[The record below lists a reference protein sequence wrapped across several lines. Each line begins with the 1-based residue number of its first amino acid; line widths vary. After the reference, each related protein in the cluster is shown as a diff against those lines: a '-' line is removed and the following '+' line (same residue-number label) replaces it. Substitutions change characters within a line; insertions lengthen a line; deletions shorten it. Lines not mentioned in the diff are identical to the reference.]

1 MTTALETAPSSTGA
15 DPQPTTHEFGNPAL
29 RGPIVLAIH
38 GGEISHAPI
47 IAARLMAQR
56 LKRAVH
62 AVTVIEPVTV
72 YGGVMDIVPATELM
86 SPYFADVQEEG
97 VKRHLREIFGGDE
110 GWTLETRFGLAAREI
125 TQAARDADATLVI
138 VDAAPRRALRHAV
151 SGIRALQ
158 VVRGLP
164 CPVVSVTSEFAAL
177 PRQIVAAVDFSPAS
191 IRAVQA
197 AMLFADEHATIALVH
212 DPFPIHLEHTLTD
225 RTGAVIGGEV
235 EELFHR
241 LLAELRGY
249 APPTVRLTT
258 KILEGRIAPEILRVA
273 DEQHADLIV
282 AGTHG
287 PNPVERLFVGS
298 VAAGLLHLAH
308 CTVLVSPAPP
318 AGEFVRLEARMS
330 DTAVT
335 VNRAEWKDV
344 LESVSRRNAG
354 RRVSIE
360 EDDPAFGA
368 QVEAH
373 GYVLRGAAYDPNDRR
388 VEIMLGAPG
397 RPGTHLTRTIEE
409 AETLAINTTPHG
421 EDRAIAIGH
430 DQGQTLVLFEGRP

>member
-1 MTTALETAPSSTGA
+1 MTTALDTAPSPTHA

-47 IAARLMAQR
+47 IAARLVAQR

-97 VKRHLREIFGGDE
+97 VKRHLREIFGGDD

-125 TQAARDADATLVI
+125 TQAARDADATMVI
-138 VDAAPRRALRHAV
+138 VDAAPRRALRHSV

-164 CPVVSVTSEFAAL
+164 CPVVSVTSDFAAL

-191 IRAVQA
+191 IRAVQT
-197 AMLFADEHATIALVH
+197 AMLFAGQHATISLVH
-212 DPFPIHLEHTLTD
+212 DPFPIHLRNKLTD

-258 KILEGRIAPEILRVA
+258 EVLEGRVAPEVLRVA
-273 DEQHADLIV
+273 DAVGADLIV

-287 PNPVERLFVGS
+287 PNPAERLFVGS

-308 CTVLVSPAPP
+308 CTVLVSPTPP
-318 AGEFVRLEARMS
+318 AGEFIRLEARMS

-344 LESVSRRNAG
+344 LEEREPTECRSSRL
-354 RRVSIE
+354 
-360 EDDPAFGA
+360 
-368 QVEAH
+368 H
-373 GYVLRGAAYDPNDRR
+373 RG
-388 VEIMLGAPG
+388 G
-397 RPGTHLTRTIEE
+397 
-409 AETLAINTTPHG
+409 
-421 EDRAIAIGH
+421 
-430 DQGQTLVLFEGRP
+430 